1 MGGDVSY
8 IYNIYTDKLVALS
21 TSCNKLE
28 VWQTLEDQVITLF
41 KIPLLVVHYL
51 FNPLESNVKLQ
62 A

>member
-8 IYNIYTDKLVALS
+8 IYNIYTDKLVTLS

-41 KIPLLVVHYL
+41 EIPLLVVHYL
-51 FNPLESNVKLQ
+51 LNPLESNVESW